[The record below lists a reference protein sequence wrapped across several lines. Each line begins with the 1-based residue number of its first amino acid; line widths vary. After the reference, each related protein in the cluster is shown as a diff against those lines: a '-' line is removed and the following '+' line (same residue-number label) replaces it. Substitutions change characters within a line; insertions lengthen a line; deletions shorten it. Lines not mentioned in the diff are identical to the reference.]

1 MIDLELL
8 TSSVRPLLYTSGIVS
23 TGEISR
29 YGNTESKNR
38 IIECYPCFFLIIGN
52 KKFLFSFL
60 FLGYS

>member
-1 MIDLELL
+1 MIDLQLL

-38 IIECYPCFFLIIGN
+38 IIECYPCFFLIGN
-52 KKFLFSFL
+52 KKFFSFL
-60 FLGYS
+60 FLGY